1 MRIYPINQSPIM
13 FRGNVNNNHSTLK
26 RYCEPR
32 TGVYYYYDSVEFEKG
47 KSQNKF
53 STIFNNI
60 ANKFNSMSKEVSD
73 TFTLSNV
80 RNANSDDTL
89 WL

>member
-13 FRGNVNNNHSTLK
+13 FRGAQPAQHKTLK

-32 TGVYYYYDSVEFEKG
+32 TGAYYYYDPAQLEKTQNNNNII
-47 KSQNKF
+47 KS
-53 STIFNNI
+53 I
-60 ANKFNSMSKEVSD
+60 ANKFNKMSKAIKD
-73 TFTLSNV
+73 TFTQN
-80 RNANSDDTL
+80 NINNNGDDDIL

>member
-13 FRGNVNNNHSTLK
+13 FRGNINNNHSTLK

-32 TGVYYYYDSVEFEKG
+32 TGVYYYYDSVQLENQKHN
-47 KSQNKF
+47 NKF
-53 STIFNNI
+53 SNFFNNI
-60 ANKFNSMSKEVSD
+60 ANKFNSMSKDVSD
-73 TFTLSNV
+73 TFTLSNM
-80 RNANSDDTL
+80 NNTDGDDTL

>member
-13 FRGNVNNNHSTLK
+13 FRGTQPAQHTTLK

-32 TGVYYYYDSVEFEKG
+32 TGAYYYYDPAQLE
-47 KSQNKF
+47 KSQNHNVLK
-53 STIFNNI
+53 NI
-60 ANKFNSMSKEVSD
+60 ANKFTKMSKAIKD
-73 TFTLSNV
+73 TFTQN
-80 RNANSDDTL
+80 NINNNGDDDIL